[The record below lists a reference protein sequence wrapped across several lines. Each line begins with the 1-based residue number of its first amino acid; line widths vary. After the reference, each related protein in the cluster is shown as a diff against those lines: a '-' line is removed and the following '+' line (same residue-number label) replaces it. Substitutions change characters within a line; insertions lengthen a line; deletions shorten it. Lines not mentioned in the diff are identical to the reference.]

1 MVQRWTKPRN
11 LVSVR
16 DLVSRLRRDDE
27 RIATNTFATN
37 LFVPNMFVMVDA

>member
-1 MVQRWTKPRN
+1 
-11 LVSVR
+11 VR

-37 LFVPNMFVMVDA
+37 LFVPNLFVPNMFVMVDA